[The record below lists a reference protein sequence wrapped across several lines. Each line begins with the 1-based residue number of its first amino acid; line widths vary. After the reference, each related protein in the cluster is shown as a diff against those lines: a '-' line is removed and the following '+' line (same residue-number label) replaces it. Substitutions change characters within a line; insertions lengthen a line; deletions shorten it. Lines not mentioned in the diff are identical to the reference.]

1 MSKETF
7 KVFVRKHP
15 ELAESTL
22 NNTTTWQKLYELYEM
37 YGENSSVWNN
47 FFKVDSTS
55 SNNVTSTV
63 GNFLNTIKNVDM
75 DTVQKG
81 IDNIQKTIGL
91 LQDIGIGAGTT
102 ATVARPYEPRPLYQH
117 FDD

>member
-1 MSKETF
+1 MSKDSF

-15 ELAESTL
+15 ELADVTL

-37 YGENSSVWNN
+37 YGENSSVWDKY
-47 FFKVDSTS
+47 FKT
-55 SNNVTSTV
+55 NNVTTSFT
-63 GNFLNTIKNVDM
+63 NFIDTIKGVDIN
-75 DTVQKG
+75 TVQKG

-91 LQDIGIGAGTT
+91 LQDIGLGAA
-102 ATVARPYEPRPLYQH
+102 ATPKIYEPRPLYKY